1 MSIKQFLIQWAINI
15 KEMNLNRINRVKNF
29 LFRQQKPKPPK
40 KGGRT
45 TDRDYREFS
54 FYAQ

>member
-29 LFRQQKPKPPK
+29 LFRQPNKDK
-40 KGGRT
+40 R
-45 TDRDYREFS
+45 
-54 FYAQ
+54 